1 MILFLLEHELHE
13 LNELGTMNRR
23 ITKTMAEE
31 ASAMMK
37 KKAYGRKIENAT
49 AKVNAAV
56 ENLVRKYIPAPVI
69 ACVNEYSTY
78 FGYTT
83 GASITTAIEKNGW
96 TTTASSIKGTLTFK
110 IPGNANYIKV
120 DGKEYDALLK
130 LDSKRKQLEK
140 ERDEFGDQVYD
151 ALVALRTEKAVEK
164 ELPEAMK
171 YLVFPEVKAVPMPV
185 FTGLRDIIG
194 KIKEDDV

>member
-1 MILFLLEHELHE
+1 
-13 LNELGTMNRR
+13 MNRR

-31 ASAMMK
+31 AAAMMK

-56 ENLVRKYIPAPVI
+56 ETLVRKYIPAPVI
-69 ACVNEYSTY
+69 ACVNEYPTY
-78 FGYTT
+78 ISYTT
-83 GASITTAIEKNGW
+83 GASITTIIDKNGW
-96 TTTASSIKGTLTFK
+96 TTSASAIKGTLTFK
-110 IPGNANYIKV
+110 NIKV

-130 LDSKRKQLEK
+130 LDSKRKQLEMV
-140 ERDEFGDQVYD
+140 RDEFGDQVYD

-194 KIKEDDV
+194 SIKED